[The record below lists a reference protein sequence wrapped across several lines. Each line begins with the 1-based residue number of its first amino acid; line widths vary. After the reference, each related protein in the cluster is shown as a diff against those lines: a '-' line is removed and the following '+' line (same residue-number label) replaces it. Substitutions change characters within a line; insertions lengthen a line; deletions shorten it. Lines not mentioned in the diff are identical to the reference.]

1 MRPDKLD
8 LRREII
14 AAVTIT
20 LVGLPQCIAYAL
32 MSGVPPAYG
41 LVTAA
46 VPGVVAALMGRS
58 AQIVTGPTN
67 TTGLLILAAL
77 APYLQPTG
85 VIGSDALS
93 VLATLTVLAGL
104 IRIAIALVGGAAV
117 LDFLPESVLTGFT
130 TGAAILIA
138 LNQLD
143 EGLGL
148 THVAGGS
155 LAGQIEAIGHRLGET
170 GPTAIAI
177 VVALATAALII
188 VGKRVRPKW
197 PLPLLVVLAGIAVA
211 ALFSLDAVSGLPI
224 VHDVAPVPDGWPE
237 VRMPTT
243 DLDTWRTLAAPAFA
257 IVLLGT
263 LEMTVSARAGGA
275 TPNLRREIIAQGAAN
290 VAGGFTGA
298 FPASASLTRSALLR
312 LSGAQTRLAALLSAA
327 FVVPVMLVGAPL
339 TNRIPQASLAGV
351 LYVTA
356 LTMIDV
362 PRIRRMLAVGGDTRL
377 LLAVTFA
384 GTLVLPLEW
393 AILGGAALGLVR
405 HLEEAMR
412 PRLRARASEGAPD
425 RVVLEV
431 SGSLHYAAVRNFLVA
446 YRAMV
451 PSSARQVVID
461 LTHAHHLRFAALD
474 TFERLRDELA
484 AAGGELILA
493 GASPEFATYAA
504 RARSTLTFVP
514 DVNGVARRPPG

>member
-1 MRPDKLD
+1 MREKVDV
-8 LRREII
+8 RREIV
-14 AAVTIT
+14 AALTIM

-46 VPGVVAALMGRS
+46 VPGVVAALMGKS

-77 APYLQPTG
+77 APYLGTTG
-85 VIGSDALS
+85 VIGDDALS

-104 IRIAIALVGGAAV
+104 LRIGIALAGGAAI
-117 LDFLPESVLTGFT
+117 LDFLPTSVLTGFT
-130 TGAAILIA
+130 TGAAVLIA

-148 THVAGGS
+148 VHVSGGS
-155 LAGQIEAIGHRLGET
+155 LAGQAESIAERLGET
-170 GPTAIAI
+170 GPSLIAI
-177 VVALATAALII
+177 GVALATAGVII
-188 VGKRVRPKW
+188 AGKRLW
-197 PLPLLVVLAGIAVA
+197 PRWPVPLLVVLAGIAIA
-211 ALFSLDAVSGLPI
+211 GAFSLDALSGLPI

-237 VRMPTT
+237 VRMPST
-243 DLDTWRTLAAPAFA
+243 DPLVWESLIAPALA

-275 TPNLRREIIAQGAAN
+275 MPNLRREIIAQGAAN
-290 VAGGFTGA
+290 VAGGVTGS

-312 LSGAQTRLAALLSAA
+312 LSGARTRLAAGLSAA

-377 LLAVTFA
+377 LLVVTFV

-393 AILGGAALGLVR
+393 AILGGAALGLIR
-405 HLEEAMR
+405 HLDAAMR
-412 PRLRARASEGAPD
+412 PRLRARFSETEPD
-425 RVVLEV
+425 EIVVEV
-431 SGSLHYAAVRNFLVA
+431 SGSLYYAAIRNFLES

-451 PSSARQVVID
+451 PKSVRRVVVD
-461 LTHAHHLRFAALD
+461 LTHAHHLRYAALE
-474 TFERLRDELA
+474 TFERLHDELT
-484 AAGGELILA
+484 AGNGSLVLV
-493 GASPEFATYAA
+493 GASSDFVAYAA
-504 RARSTLTFVP
+504 RARSRLVFAAEAE
-514 DVNGVARRPPG
+514 GRG